1 MRLGIL
7 GGTFNP
13 IHFGHLRAAEEVR
26 QRVGLDRVLFVPSG
40 TPPLK
45 EEGLAPSE
53 MRLRMAEL
61 ATATNPLFQ
70 VSDMEVRRKGP
81 SFTVDTLQDLH
92 SIYPDDELFLILGTD
107 AFAELPKWFRP
118 ADIVA
123 ATDFII
129 VGRPPKGFSE
139 IEDSSFLKAFA
150 GSQRVLSN
158 MSKNVVEVPTVGDR
172 RALLVSI
179 PPLDISATTLRSMVR
194 EGQSIKYLL
203 PEDVE
208 LFIMSHGLYRD
219 G

>member
-1 MRLGIL
+1 MKLGVL

-45 EEGLAPSE
+45 EEGLATAE
-53 MRLRMAEL
+53 MRLRMVEL
-61 ATATNPLFQ
+61 AIATNPFFQ
-70 VSDMEVRRKGP
+70 VSDMEVRREGP
-81 SFTVDTLQDLH
+81 SFTVDTLHDLR
-92 SIYPDDELFLILGTD
+92 SIYPDDELSLILGTD

-118 ADIVA
+118 VDIVA

-129 VGRPPKGFSE
+129 VGRPPNGFSE
-139 IEDSSFLKAFA
+139 IEDSSFLKAFD
-150 GSQRVLSN
+150 GSQRALSN
-158 MSKNVVEVPTVGDR
+158 LSKNIVEVPTIGDR
-172 RALLVSI
+172 RAFLVSI

-194 EGQSIKYLL
+194 EGHSIKYLL

>member
-1 MRLGIL
+1 MRLGVL

-13 IHFGHLRAAEEVR
+13 VHFGHLRAAEEVR
-26 QRVGLDRVLFVPSG
+26 QRVGLDLVLFVPSG

-45 EEGLAPSE
+45 EEGLAPAG
-53 MRLRMAEL
+53 MRLRMVEL
-61 ATATNPLFQ
+61 ATATNQLFQ
-70 VSDMEVRRKGP
+70 VSDMEVRREGP
-81 SFTVDTLQDLH
+81 SFTVDTLHDL
-92 SIYPDDELFLILGTD
+92 SAMYPDDELFLILGTD

-129 VGRPPKGFSE
+129 VGRPPEGFSG
-139 IEDSSFLKAFA
+139 IEGSPFLKTRSGAWETLSHA
-150 GSQRVLSN
+150 GKDIVEMP
-158 MSKNVVEVPTVGDR
+158 MSAGR

-179 PPLDISATTLRSMVR
+179 PPLDISATTLRRLVS
-194 EGQSIKYLL
+194 EGHSIKYLL